1 MKQLRNIIFIL
12 TFLIMIVVISY
23 FIMNLKV
30 VTNPI
35 IQKNNKIVTLENESE
50 LFKKG
55 KEIFITDCNVCHVQN
70 ERLHNF
76 LNGIF
81 EKIDTSYFKIYI
93 TKQDSLL
100 NTKDTYALERKE
112 NFEDNGFIH
121 SFKYNNEEI
130 KALIEYLK

>member
-1 MKQLRNIIFIL
+1 MKQLRNIVFTLIIL
-12 TFLIMIVVISY
+12 IIIVVISY
-23 FIMNLKV
+23 FIMNFKAA
-30 VTNPI
+30 TNPI
-35 IQKNNKIVTLENESE
+35 IKKEKEIVPLENESE

-55 KEIFITDCNVCHVQN
+55 KEIFIADCNACHVQK

-76 LNGIF
+76 LEDIF

-100 NTKDTYALERKE
+100 NNKDTYALERKE
-112 NFEDNGFIH
+112 NFGLNGMIH